1 VIPRLVHLLTTPR
14 LLLLPGRLL
23 LAIFSFLL
31 VPLHSS
37 QPSRFLAAVFP
48 CPPSIEHPLSFG
60 GLALKFEPP
69 TQLSL
74 QGVPRA
80 SAAAATSSRE
90 SSPPIMSSE
99 GVEKRVD
106 GSPTGGVVDEKFD
119 ITEAKS
125 NGTDLSDPARKGSQ
139 PQGMLAMND
148 ETTNA
153 EIEDTLNATEDDLLE
168 ARELAATFSLEQTRQ
183 VRHTR
188 RRRQQSH
195 RQTGSMISVDVPG
208 CECDCPE
215 QRRYDACSIIT
226 KLTSHTLTRI
236 CR

>member
-1 VIPRLVHLLTTPR
+1 
-14 LLLLPGRLL
+14 
-23 LAIFSFLL
+23 
-31 VPLHSS
+31 
-37 QPSRFLAAVFP
+37 
-48 CPPSIEHPLSFG
+48 
-60 GLALKFEPP
+60 
-69 TQLSL
+69 
-74 QGVPRA
+74 
-80 SAAAATSSRE
+80 
-90 SSPPIMSSE
+90 MSSE

-168 ARELAATFSLEQTRQ
+168 AKELAATFSLEQTRQ

-188 RRRQQSH
+188 RRQQQSY
-195 RQTGSMISVDVPG
+195 RQTRQYEIDRCAGLGMRQPG
-208 CECDCPE
+208 TT
-215 QRRYDACSIIT
+215 AM
-226 KLTSHTLTRI
+226 
-236 CR
+236 